1 MDSRAS
7 VSIPQAVWIACNP
20 SHPSPLPSHPCVSI
34 PQAVWIACN
43 DVRPADVDFDAKF
56 QYRKR
61 YGLHAITTVAPHPSQ
76 CRGFNTASGMDCMQF
91 DNSFLS
97 DIPNGVSIPQAV
109 WIACNNCARK
119 SNAKVRRFQYRKRYG
134 LHAIL
139 SPRTLENSEPRNRF
153 SNTPSLFALFPKPQG
168 TFLSQKAV
176 QKGCEASNIK
186 ETFVHEENLK
196 LMAVSRKSHT
206 SL

>member
-1 MDSRAS
+1 MQFGRTGQYVDSISFQYRKRYGLHAMEY
-7 VSIPQAVWIACNP
+7 
-20 SHPSPLPSHPCVSI
+20 
-34 PQAVWIACN
+34 
-43 DVRPADVDFDAKF
+43 VRLTPFLNVEF

-61 YGLHAITTVAPHPSQ
+61 YGLHAIELAIVADD
-76 CRGFNTASGMDCMQF
+76 GFVM
-91 DNSFLS
+91 
-97 DIPNGVSIPQAV
+97 
-109 WIACNNCARK
+109 
-119 SNAKVRRFQYRKRYG
+119 FQYRKRYG

-196 LMAVSRKSHT
+196 LMAVSRKSQT

>member
-1 MDSRAS
+1 MLAYDFKAS
-7 VSIPQAVWIACNP
+7 VEE
-20 SHPSPLPSHPCVSI
+20 
-34 PQAVWIACN
+34 
-43 DVRPADVDFDAKF
+43 F

-61 YGLHAITTVAPHPSQ
+61 YGLHAIETSEESHIEA
-76 CRGFNTASGMDCMQF
+76 D
-91 DNSFLS
+91 
-97 DIPNGVSIPQAV
+97 
-109 WIACNNCARK
+109 K
-119 SNAKVRRFQYRKRYG
+119 FQYRKRYG

-139 SPRTLENSEPRNRF
+139 SPRTLENGEPRNRF
-153 SNTPSLFALFPKPQG
+153 SSTPSLFALFPKPQG